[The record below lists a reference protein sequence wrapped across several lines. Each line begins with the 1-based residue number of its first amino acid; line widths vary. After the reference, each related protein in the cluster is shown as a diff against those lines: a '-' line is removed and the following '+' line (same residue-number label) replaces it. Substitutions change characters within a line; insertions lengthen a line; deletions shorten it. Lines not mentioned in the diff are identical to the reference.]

1 MKSSIYKGRNSRPA
15 WCSLANLDLP
25 RRFNSSFHTAYTDSI
40 NHPFCTASQM
50 EFHTCKYVTIV
61 FWDIF
66 VLKYVSINTA
76 FNFRTGLYT
85 SHNSLRFKNIIVSSV
100 DQQISS
106 LMSSGP
112 PIALCVRDIDCIIPQ
127 QFSSLCYMQIKIH
140 RYGICCGPI
149 YICSWMQHWSFQV

>member
-1 MKSSIYKGRNSRPA
+1 MCQSIH
-15 WCSLANLDLP
+15 D
-25 RRFNSSFHTAYTDSI
+25 
-40 NHPFCTASQM
+40 
-50 EFHTCKYVTIV
+50 
-61 FWDIF
+61 
-66 VLKYVSINTA
+66 TA
-76 FNFRTGLYT
+76 FNFRPGFNT

-112 PIALCVRDIDCIIPQ
+112 PIALLCIIPQ

-149 YICSWMQHWSFQV
+149 YIYVVGCNIEAFRSKQYSSCLVICTALYNFALCGVNVGLFQATWLCKGTFDVERTLHFEPFRSFK